1 MRWALLFLRTIGSR
15 ATNQGNRQRI
25 EVIGLQLINQTE
37 VTMKSIK
44 LALLAIVLVGLF
56 GVGNVFAA
64 ATATIDVSATVLGT
78 CSFDTTSYTM
88 AFGDIDPASSGDVT
102 QTVDL
107 IFTCSNGTTYTLDDI
122 SGPQSMTGTVPPGSL
137 AYSIDGYTLSELGTG
152 SSQTLTITGRIADTD
167 YQVAAADVYT
177 DTLTIDI
184 NP

>member
-1 MRWALLFLRTIGSR
+1 
-15 ATNQGNRQRI
+15 
-25 EVIGLQLINQTE
+25 
-37 VTMKSIK
+37 MKSIK

-152 SSQTLTITGRIADTD
+152 SSQTLTITGRFADTD

>member
-1 MRWALLFLRTIGSR
+1 
-15 ATNQGNRQRI
+15 
-25 EVIGLQLINQTE
+25 
-37 VTMKSIK
+37 MKSIK

-137 AYSIDGYTLSELGTG
+137 AYSIDGYNLSELGTG

>member
-1 MRWALLFLRTIGSR
+1 
-15 ATNQGNRQRI
+15 
-25 EVIGLQLINQTE
+25 
-37 VTMKSIK
+37 MKSIK

-102 QTVDL
+102 QAVDL

-122 SGPQSMTGTVPPGSL
+122 SGTQSMTGAVPPGSL
-137 AYSIDGYTLSELGTG
+137 AYSIDGYTLSALGTG
-152 SSQTLTITGRIADTD
+152 SSQTVTITGRIADTD